1 MNTTTKTTTKT
12 TTYTNDKRTGLVP
25 FKAQKVQKEK
35 TEITLVNAGKVFGKG
50 LRTTHDGLKTATF
63 IGKLAAASMFKKG
76 TEVAKKTS
84 NGVNKLSLNFFAGIK
99 EGLNS
104 NTNS

>member
-35 TEITLVNAGKVFGKG
+35 QEITLLHAGKTFGKG
-50 LRTTHDGLKTATF
+50 LHTTHEGLKTATF
-63 IGKLAAASMFKKG
+63 IGKLVAASAFKKG
-76 TEVAKKTS
+76 TEVVKQTS
-84 NGVNKLSLNFFAGIK
+84 NTINKISFNFFAGIK
-99 EGLNS
+99 EGLNTDS
-104 NTNS
+104 